1 MYNLLVV
8 DDDVDILNINQIYFS
23 NIGFNVYTSE
33 TAKDAM
39 DIVESIVLDC
49 IILDISLPD
58 IDGYKMCND
67 IKEKVNIPI
76 IFLSNYEHEEEKV
89 RGFLAG
95 GDDYITKPYSLKE
108 LEPRIYARMRQYKN
122 ITSVPNVLKFSALV
136 INVNS
141 RKVTFD
147 GESID
152 LTTMEFEILL
162 FLAENKEQVFSKIEI
177 YNQVWKMPDIGDQH
191 TVQVHIAQMRKKI
204 NSLSREHQYIQTV
217 WGKGYKFVP

>member
-23 NIGFNVYTSE
+23 NIGFNVYTAE
-33 TAKDAM
+33 TAKSAM
-39 DIVESIVLDC
+39 KIVDNIVLDC

-58 IDGYKMCND
+58 LDGYKICNA

-76 IFLSNYEHEEEKV
+76 IFLSNYEREEERV
-89 RGFLAG
+89 QGFLSG

-108 LEPRIYARMRQYKN
+108 LELRIYARMRQYKD
-122 ITSVPNVLKFSALV
+122 ITSIPNVLKFSSLV

-147 GESID
+147 KKSID

-177 YNQVWKMPDIGDQH
+177 YNQVWKMPDVGDQH

-217 WGKGYKFVP
+217 WGKGYRFVP

>member
-1 MYNLLVV
+1 VV

-108 LEPRIYARMRQYKN
+108 LELRIYACMRQYKN

>member
-39 DIVESIVLDC
+39 DIVENIVLDC

-108 LEPRIYARMRQYKN
+108 LELRIYARMRQYKN

>member
-108 LEPRIYARMRQYKN
+108 LELRIYARMRQYKN
-122 ITSVPNVLKFSALV
+122 ITSVPNVLKFSVLV

>member
-89 RGFLAG
+89 QGFLAG

-108 LEPRIYARMRQYKN
+108 LELRIYARMRQYKN

>member
-1 MYNLLVV
+1 
-8 DDDVDILNINQIYFS
+8 
-23 NIGFNVYTSE
+23 
-33 TAKDAM
+33 
-39 DIVESIVLDC
+39 
-49 IILDISLPD
+49 
-58 IDGYKMCND
+58 
-67 IKEKVNIPI
+67 
-76 IFLSNYEHEEEKV
+76 
-89 RGFLAG
+89 
-95 GDDYITKPYSLKE
+95 
-108 LEPRIYARMRQYKN
+108 
-122 ITSVPNVLKFSALV
+122 VPNVLKFSALV

>member
-8 DDDVDILNINQIYFS
+8 DDDVDILDINQIYFS

-89 RGFLAG
+89 QGFLAG

-108 LEPRIYARMRQYKN
+108 LELRIYARMRQYKN

>member
-108 LEPRIYARMRQYKN
+108 LELRIYARMRQYKN

-162 FLAENKEQVFSKIEI
+162 FLVENKEQVFSKIEI

>member
-76 IFLSNYEHEEEKV
+76 IFLSNYEHQEETV
-89 RGFLAG
+89 RGFFAG

-108 LEPRIYARMRQYKN
+108 LELRIYARMRQYKN

>member
-89 RGFLAG
+89 RGFFAG

-108 LEPRIYARMRQYKN
+108 LELRIYARMRQYKN